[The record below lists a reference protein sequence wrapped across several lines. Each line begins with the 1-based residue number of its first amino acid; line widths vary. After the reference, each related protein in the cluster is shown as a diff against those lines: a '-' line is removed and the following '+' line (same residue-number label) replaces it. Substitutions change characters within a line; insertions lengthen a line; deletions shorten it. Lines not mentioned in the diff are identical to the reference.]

1 MLMDLQKN
9 QNQHSKSSTL
19 KFRIYL
25 ALLMDV
31 LIDSFPKAVNATIS
45 TNVLQP
51 GKYFRY
57 LDVVAKNL
65 KPNAKAGESP
75 YEGKLTLT
83 PLIEGISKQSL
94 AWVYANIGKEV
105 VVVWERCSD
114 GQKFLGGSPCS
125 DGLTIKLDS
134 IGAIDGGIDGISLIF
149 EGKECAEPFVF
160 YDTDIVMEDPAI
172 VELAAGTSFAIST
185 KYQYTMTDNAAA
197 KSLLDI
203 TGVTVGDVGRTIELV
218 GAGVNHPTL
227 IETSDVFILN
237 AGLSFSAKVG
247 STISFQITKTATGYA
262 FYEVYR
268 S

>member
-19 KFRIYL
+19 KFRIYI
-25 ALLMDV
+25 ALLIDT
-31 LIDSFPKAVNATIS
+31 LIDSFPKPINATIS

-51 GKYFRY
+51 GKYFRF
-57 LDVVAKNL
+57 LDVLAKNL

-75 YEGKLTLT
+75 FNGKLSLT
-83 PLIEGISKQSL
+83 PVIEGISKQSL
-94 AWVYANIGKEV
+94 AWLYENVGKEV

-114 GQKFLGGSPCS
+114 NQKFLGGSPCS
-125 DGLTIKLDS
+125 NGLTIKLDS
-134 IGAIDGGIDGISLIF
+134 IGGIDGGIDGISLIF
-149 EGKECAEPFVF
+149 EGGECPEPFVF
-160 YDTDIVMEDPAI
+160 YDAEIVREDPTV
-172 VELAAGTSFAIST
+172 VELAAGTSFAITT
-185 KYQYTMTDNAAA
+185 KAQYTMTDNAAA

-203 TGVTVGDVGRTIELV
+203 TGVTDGDVGRIIELV

-227 IETSDVFILN
+227 IETSEVFILN

-247 STISFQITKTATGYA
+247 STISFQITKTDTGYA